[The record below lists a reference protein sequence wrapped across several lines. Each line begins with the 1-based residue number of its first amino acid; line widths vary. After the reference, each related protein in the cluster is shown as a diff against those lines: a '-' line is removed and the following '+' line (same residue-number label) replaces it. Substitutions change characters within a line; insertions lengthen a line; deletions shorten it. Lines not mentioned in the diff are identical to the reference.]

1 VPGRSIDRVV
11 GTMKAYN
18 TRVGE
23 GPFPTEQANA
33 IGDRIR
39 ERGNEY
45 GTTTGRPRRC
55 GWLDLVAA
63 RYSAMIS
70 GATGLACMLLDV
82 LSGFEELRLCTA
94 YRLPG
99 GSTTDRF
106 LPDADGLAGV
116 EAVYETLAGWP
127 EELEEATD
135 RARLPAG
142 ARRYLDRIESY
153 VGVPIEIVSVG
164 PERRQTLESVRW

>member
-1 VPGRSIDRVV
+1 
-11 GTMKAYN
+11 MKAYN

-23 GPFPTEQANA
+23 GPFPTEQTNEV
-33 IGDRIR
+33 GDRIR
-39 ERGNEY
+39 ERGHEY

-82 LSGFEELRLCTA
+82 LSGFEELKLCTG
-94 YRLPG
+94 YRLPDG
-99 GSTTDRF
+99 TMTDRF
-106 LPDADGLAGV
+106 LPDGEGLARV
-116 EAVYETLAGWP
+116 EAVYETLPGWS
-127 EELEEATD
+127 EELDEATE
-135 RARLPAG
+135 RQRLPVN
-142 ARRYLDRIESY
+142 ARRYLDRIEEY

-164 PERRQTLESVRW
+164 PERRQTLESAPR